1 MSYDNSLG
9 KRKSRNRILGE
20 VIESYFFLYFLRKA
34 TLHKISSQTYL
45 EIVVVLGLLWD
56 TLDLVLCLGQRFN

>member
-34 TLHKISSQTYL
+34 TLHKISSRTNL
-45 EIVVVLGLLWD
+45 GISAVSGLLSRRAWRG
-56 TLDLVLCLGQRFN
+56 TF

>member
-20 VIESYFFLYFLRKA
+20 VIESYFFLYFLIKA
-34 TLHKISSQTYL
+34 TLHKISYQTRLRKVYVFQCV
-45 EIVVVLGLLWD
+45 IKMD
-56 TLDLVLCLGQRFN
+56 DLVLLQVE